1 MFKNLVI
8 ATSLVIS
15 SYAVELTKQWETKP
29 ILKVPES
36 VYLDN
41 NKNLLYVA
49 NINGKPTAKD
59 GNGFISILD
68 LNGDIKTLEFAK
80 GLDAPKGMDIYENK
94 LYVSDIDKLRI
105 IDLSNGKIIK
115 SYHIKQAKFLNDVVV
130 SDDGVIYVSDF
141 SPKNKAIYKIANKK
155 IIKWLDEKQLL
166 GQRPNGLWLE
176 KSSLVIGTKSG
187 SIFKANLKTKKI
199 KVYKA
204 HIGVNGIDG
213 ILPFDENSYITSD
226 WAGRIFISDM
236 KKSIKLLDNTSKKI
250 NAADIWY
257 DRESK
262 RVYIPTFFDNRVLCF
277 EIK

>member
-15 SYAVELTKQWETKP
+15 SYSVELTKQWETKP

-94 LYVSDIDKLRI
+94 LYVSDIDKLRV
-105 IDLSNGKIIK
+105 IDLSSGKILK
-115 SYHIKQAKFLNDVVV
+115 SYHIKEAKFLNDVVV

-141 SPKNKAIYKIANKK
+141 SPKNKAIYKIINKK

-176 KSSLVIGTKSG
+176 KSSLVIGTKGG
-187 SIFKANLKTKKI
+187 SIFKSDLKTKKI

-236 KKSIKLLDNTSKKI
+236 KSSKKILDNASKKI

-257 DRESK
+257 DRETK
-262 RVYIPTFFDNRVLCF
+262 RVYVPTFFDNRIICF
-277 EIK
+277 EVK